1 MIFSINEYMDLFQ
14 HPTLGGNPEGFSNRE
29 LWNVIKKRLNLRS
42 CFLDRKG
49 DRLTPINLIKKF
61 YESVPFDNLDYFLNI
76 QDSVSDDELI
86 QQFRN
91 YTTSQLKKMPKN
103 NELERLQIFYIQV
116 YMFEILCAI
125 SLVST
130 TDTIHFSISIF
141 YNIDYTEEVPPL
153 VQNGRE
159 LFSMLIRKIDA
170 VKNEHKKKS
179 YDKLNIKL
187 LSMKYPTIAQPIKY
201 IVSKYL

>member
-1 MIFSINEYMDLFQ
+1 MNFSINEYIDLFK
-14 HPTLGGNPEGFSNRE
+14 NPEFSNRE
-29 LWNVIKKRLNLRS
+29 LWNLIKKRLDLRS

-49 DRLTPINLIKKF
+49 NRLTPINLIKKF
-61 YESVPFDNLDYFLNI
+61 YESVPFGNFDYFLDI

-91 YTTSQLKKMPKN
+91 YISSQLTKMPKN
-103 NELERLQIFYIQV
+103 NELERLQVFYIQV
-116 YMFEILCAI
+116 YIFEILCAM
-125 SLVST
+125 SLITT

-141 YNIDYTEEVPPL
+141 YNIDYIEEVPPL
-153 VQNGRE
+153 VQNGKI
-159 LFSMLIRKIDA
+159 LFGKLLERIDT
-170 VKNEHKKKS
+170 VKNEYKQKS

-187 LSMKYPTIAQPIKY
+187 LSMKYPSIAQPLQF